1 MQQKKNDTPT
11 LSLSGVQMVALDY
24 DFTSRAPFTEDDVA
38 SLYPIVKQT
47 NFRVSG
53 NFTDIIYTPLL
64 IELARPLSVFVR

>member
-1 MQQKKNDTPT
+1 MTHPLS

-53 NFTDIIYTPLL
+53 NFTDIILRVCSST
-64 IELARPLSVFVR
+64 ECVC